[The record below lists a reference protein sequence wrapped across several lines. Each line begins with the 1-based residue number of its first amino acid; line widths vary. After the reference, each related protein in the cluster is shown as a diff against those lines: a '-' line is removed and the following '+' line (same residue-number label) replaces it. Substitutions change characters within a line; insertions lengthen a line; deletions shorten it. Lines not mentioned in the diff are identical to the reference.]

1 MNYGYQK
8 DFSVGFDAFDLLVRN
23 ALSKN
28 GFGVITEIDIHEKL
42 REKYNG
48 EPDWEELATNIA
60 FMHELASQ
68 PKRKKGRK

>member
-1 MNYGYQK
+1 MTDNRFMSLRFPDEERAR
-8 DFSVGFDAFDLLVRN
+8 DFVLAAHGGN
-23 ALSKN
+23 AY
-28 GFGVITEIDIHEKL
+28 EAYEKL

-68 PKRKKGRK
+68 LKRKKGRK

>member
-1 MNYGYQK
+1 MTDNRFMSLRFFDDERARDFVLAAYG
-8 DFSVGFDAFDLLVRN
+8 GN
-23 ALSKN
+23 AY
-28 GFGVITEIDIHEKL
+28 EAYEKL